1 VAPRG
6 AVRRGK
12 GRDRI
17 VTRATPRPGV
27 SGWIVAAAGAAMAA
41 AAALA
46 LGGSA
51 TADTGPCAPPVS
63 NPILCE
69 NSLPGTPASEWDIVG
84 AGDPTIQGFA
94 TEMSVAA
101 GETVRFKIDTDADA
115 YRVDVYRLGWYG
127 GLGARK
133 VATVTPSAALPQ
145 IQPNCLEDDDT
156 GLHDCGNWAE
166 SASWDVPTDAVSGV
180 YVARPVREDDGGD
193 SHIVFV
199 VRDDAGGSDLLFQT
213 ADTTWQAYNRFGGSS
228 LYVGSPAN
236 RAYKVSYNRPFTTR
250 SYAKPSWLFSAEY
263 PLIRWLERN
272 GYDVSYTSGVDTAR
286 RGAELLEHEAFLS
299 VGHDEYWSADQ
310 RANVETA
317 RAAGVHLAFFSGN
330 EVFWKTRWESSID
343 GGGAPFRTLVSYKET
358 QANAKIDPNAAWT
371 GTWRD
376 PRFSPPSDGGRPE
389 NALTGQLFTVNS
401 YRDDVLT
408 VPAEYASMR
417 FWRNTSVASLD
428 PGETASFPAGVLGH
442 EWDEDVDNG
451 HRPAGLFHLSSTTVD
466 VDRHIRDHGNTYG
479 PGRATHHLTLYRHAS
494 GALVFGAGTV
504 QWAWGLDETH
514 DQFRGDP
521 LPADARLQQATVNL
535 FADMGAQPGSLQ
547 LDLVAASASGDTS
560 PPESEIVSPAAGA
573 VVERGAPVTIS
584 GTATDPGV
592 GVLAAVEI
600 STDGGATWR
609 PASGKNTWTYSWTP
623 TSVGSTTIVSR
634 AVDDSGNIEPLGGGT
649 TVVVVCPCT
658 IWPSSARPQ
667 TESSNDTKA
676 VELGVRFRADRNG
689 YVVGLRFYKGFR
701 NTGTHVGTLWSAA
714 GAPLARATFTGESA
728 TGWQELVF
736 DAPVAVTAGATYVAS
751 YFAPVGGW
759 SVTPF
764 GLAAARVVPPLEAQA
779 DGGIF
784 RYTSSPAFPNEMHK
798 SSNYWVDVVFHTT
811 IPVDTRPPAIVDVAP
826 ADGSAAADPRDLVTA
841 TFDEAIDPATV
852 DAGTFELRDGAGA
865 LVPAAV
871 TYSAGQRTATLA
883 PSTPLQYATTYTATL
898 RGGPSGVADR
908 SGNRLAADR
917 VWTFATAP
925 RPVCPC
931 SLWSVTATPATLSS
945 TEAKAVELG
954 VKLRSDLS
962 GWVTAIRYYRGVRNT
977 GTHVVSLWTST
988 GVLLGRGTET
998 STSPTGW
1005 VEVPLDAPV
1014 AIASDTTYVASY
1026 FAPVGGWS
1034 VTPFSFTSPW
1044 ASSPLRALRDGAE
1057 GGNGLYRYAATP
1069 SFPNATNKSS
1079 NYFVDVVFR
1088 ETLP

>member
-1 VAPRG
+1 MRTA
-6 AVRRGK
+6 
-12 GRDRI
+12 
-17 VTRATPRPGV
+17 RARVGV
-27 SGWIVAAAGAAMAA
+27 SSSFVAFAGAGLAI
-41 AAALA
+41 AAALV

-51 TADTGPCAPPVS
+51 TADPGPCEPPVG

-69 NSLPGTPASEWDIVG
+69 NSLPGTPPSEWDIVG

-94 TEMSVAA
+94 TDMSVAQ
-101 GETVRFKIDTDADA
+101 GETVRFKIDTDATA
-115 YRVDVYRLGWYG
+115 YHVDIYRLGWYD

-133 VATVTPSAALPQ
+133 VTTITPSATLPQ
-145 IQPNCLEDDDT
+145 AQPNCVDDDST

-166 SASWDVPTDAVSGV
+166 SASWDVPADAVSGV
-180 YVARPVREDDGGD
+180 YIARPVREDDGGD

-199 VRDDAGGSDLLFQT
+199 VRDDSAGSDLLFQT

-250 SYAKPSWLFSAEY
+250 AYAKPSWLFSAEY

-272 GYDVSYTSGVDTAR
+272 GYDVSYTTGVDTAR
-286 RGAELLEHEAFLS
+286 RGAELLEHDAFLS
-299 VGHDEYWSADQ
+299 VGHDEYWSGEQ
-310 RANVETA
+310 RANVEAA
-317 RAAGVHLAFFSGN
+317 RAAGVNLAFFSGN
-330 EVFWKTRWESSID
+330 EVFWKTRWEPAID
-343 GGGAPFRTLVSYKET
+343 GSGTGYRTLVSYKET

-408 VPAEYASMR
+408 VPAEYSSMR
-417 FWRNTSVASLD
+417 FWRNTSVASLA

-451 HRPAGLFHLSSTTVD
+451 HRPAGLFHLSSTTVN
-466 VDRHIRDHGNTYG
+466 VDRQIRDHGNTYG
-479 PGRATHHLTLYRHAS
+479 PGQATHHLTLYRHAS

-521 LPADARLQQATVNL
+521 LPVDARLQQATVNL
-535 FADMGAQPGSLQ
+535 FADMGVQPGSLQ
-547 LDLVAASASGDTS
+547 LDLVTASASSDTS
-560 PPESEIVSPAAGA
+560 PPESEILSPAAGA
-573 VVERGAPVTIS
+573 VVERGAPITIS

-609 PASGKNTWTYSWTP
+609 PASGKNTWSFSWTP

-667 TESSNDTKA
+667 TESSSDTKA
-676 VELGVRFRADRNG
+676 VELGVRFRTDRNG

-701 NTGTHVGTLWSAA
+701 NTGTHVGTLWSATGTA
-714 GAPLARATFTGESA
+714 LARATFTGESA
-728 TGWQELVF
+728 TGWQELTF
-736 DAPVAVTAGATYVAS
+736 DAPVAVTAGTTYVAS

-764 GLAAARVVPPLEAQA
+764 GLVVPRVAPPLEALA

-811 IPVDTRPPAIVDVAP
+811 IPVDTRPPQIVSVAP
-826 ADGSAAADPRDLVTA
+826 ADGYATADPRDLVTA
-841 TFDEAIDPATV
+841 TFDEAIDPTTV
-852 DAGTFELRDGAGA
+852 DSTTFELRDGGGA

-871 TYSAGQRTATLA
+871 SYSAGQRTATLA
-883 PSTPLQYATTYTATL
+883 PTAPLAYSTTYTATV
-898 RGGPSGVADR
+898 RGEATGVADR

-917 VWTFATAP
+917 VWTFTTAP

-945 TEAKAVELG
+945 TEARAVELG

-998 STSPTGW
+998 STAPTGW

-1014 AIASDTTYVASY
+1014 AIAADTTYVASY

-1034 VTPFSFTSPW
+1034 VTPFYFTTPW
-1044 ASSPLRALRDGAE
+1044 VNSPLRALRDGAE
-1057 GGNGLYRYAATP
+1057 GANGLYRYGAAP